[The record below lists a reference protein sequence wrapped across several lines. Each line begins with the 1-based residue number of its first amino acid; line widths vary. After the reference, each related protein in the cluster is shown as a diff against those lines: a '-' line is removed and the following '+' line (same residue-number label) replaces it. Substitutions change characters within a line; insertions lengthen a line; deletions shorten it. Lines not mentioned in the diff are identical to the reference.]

1 MDDLI
6 ERTEALIAKYR
17 AIKQGLMHDLLTRGV
32 DASGRLRPPREEAPG
47 LYRESAVGWVPR
59 EWEVVPIESKL
70 ERIIDYRGKTPIKT
84 SSGVPLITA
93 KNIREGYVTEDPQE
107 YIDESQ
113 YDAWMTRGLPERGDI
128 LFTTEARLGN
138 VSRIPDFRFALAQRV
153 LNLRP
158 LSGEL
163 VPDFL
168 LWLLL
173 WENSQRKFEQKS
185 TGSTVLGIKQS
196 VFRKVV
202 LQFPSPGE
210 QRTIANVL
218 NSHDAQSRGEE
229 EHLAK
234 LRSIKAGL
242 MQDLL
247 TGRVRAKV

>member
-1 MDDLI
+1 
-6 ERTEALIAKYR
+6 
-17 AIKQGLMHDLLTRGV
+17 
-32 DASGRLRPPREEAPG
+32 
-47 LYRESAVGWVPR
+47 
-59 EWEVVPIESKL
+59 
-70 ERIIDYRGKTPIKT
+70 
-84 SSGVPLITA
+84 
-93 KNIREGYVTEDPQE
+93 
-107 YIDESQ
+107 
-113 YDAWMTRGLPERGDI
+113 MTRGLPERGDI
-128 LFTTEARLGN
+128 LFTTEAPLGN

-196 VFRKVV
+196 VGSGRWSFNS
-202 LQFPSPGE
+202 PSPGE